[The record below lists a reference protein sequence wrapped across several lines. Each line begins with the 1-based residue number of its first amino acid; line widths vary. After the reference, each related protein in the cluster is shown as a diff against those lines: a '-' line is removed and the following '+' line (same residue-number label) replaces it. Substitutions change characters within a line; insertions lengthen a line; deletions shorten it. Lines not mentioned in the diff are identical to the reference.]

1 MKVSLLQENLA
12 KGVLMVGRVVAS
24 KTQLPVLSNIL
35 LATEKGKLRVSATN
49 LETGINLWI
58 SSKIDKP
65 GKITVP
71 AKVFLELVSS
81 LPKDTIVLE
90 TEGERL
96 KVTCGKFKSTING
109 ILAEE
114 FPEVPSLKSG
124 KKKGTKS
131 FKVKTDILEAC
142 VDQVA
147 MAAGIDETRPIFT
160 GVKWE
165 ISKNIKLAAT
175 DGYRLSVK
183 TIKGVRSLEKDLK
196 EMVVPAKALM
206 ELTKIISKVDDEEV
220 LVAVTDKEKQLIL
233 ALKDVE
239 VVTRLIEGEFPDFEK
254 IIPKTSSTTIE
265 LDREE
270 LIQAVRVAAIF
281 ARDSANIVKF
291 KIIGSD
297 LLISANA
304 PQVGENEVKVNIEK
318 KGEETEIAFNS
329 RYLLEILGLVK
340 AERLTLSMSGPLSP
354 GVFKEVSD
362 KDFLHIIM
370 PVRVRG

>member
-12 KGVLMVGRVVAS
+12 KGVLMVERMVAN
-24 KTQLPVLSNIL
+24 KAQLPVLSNIL
-35 LATEKGKLRVSATN
+35 LVTEMGKLKISATN
-49 LETGINLWI
+49 LETGMNLWI
-58 SSKIDKP
+58 SSKVEKT
-65 GKITVP
+65 GKITIP

-81 LPKDTIVLE
+81 LPKDTVILE

-96 KVTCGKFKSTING
+96 KVVCGKFKAIING

-114 FPEVPSLKSG
+114 FPEVPSLKGGS
-124 KKKGTKS
+124 KKGVES
-131 FKVKTDILEAC
+131 LIINTDIIESC
-142 VDQVA
+142 VYQVA
-147 MAAGIDETRPIFT
+147 MAAGIDEARPIFT

-165 ISKNIKLAAT
+165 ISKDIKLAAT

-183 TIKGVRSLEKDLK
+183 KIKGVKWVGDLK
-196 EMVVPAKALM
+196 EMVVPARALM
-206 ELTKIISKVDDEEV
+206 ELTKIISKVDDDEV
-220 LVAVTDKEKQLIL
+220 LMAVTDKDKQLIL

-254 IIPKTSSTTIE
+254 IVPKSSSTTIE
-265 LDREE
+265 FDKEE
-270 LIQAVRVAAIF
+270 LTQAVRAAAIF

-291 KIIGSD
+291 KVNDSN

-304 PQVGENEVKVNIEK
+304 PQVGENEVKVSILQ
-318 KGEETEIAFNS
+318 KGEDTEIAFNS
-329 RYLLEILGLVK
+329 RYLLEILSLIK

-354 GVFKEVSD
+354 GVFKEVPD

-370 PVRVRG
+370 PVRVQG

>member
-12 KGVLMVGRVVAS
+12 KGVLMVERMVAN
-24 KTQLPVLSNIL
+24 KAQLPVLSNIL
-35 LATEKGKLRVSATN
+35 LVTEMGKLKISATN
-49 LETGINLWI
+49 LETGMNLWI
-58 SSKIDKP
+58 SSKVEKP
-65 GKITVP
+65 GKITIP

-81 LPKDTIVLE
+81 LPKDTVILE

-96 KVTCGKFKSTING
+96 KVVCGKFKAIING

-114 FPEVPSLKSG
+114 FPEVPSLKGGS
-124 KKKGTKS
+124 KKGVES
-131 FKVKTDILEAC
+131 LIIKTDILESC

-147 MAAGIDETRPIFT
+147 MAAGIDEARPIFT

-165 ISKNIKLAAT
+165 ISKDIKLAAT

-183 TIKGVRSLEKDLK
+183 KIKGVKWVGDLK
-196 EMVVPAKALM
+196 EMVVPARALM

-220 LVAVTDKEKQLIL
+220 LIAVTDKDKQLIL

-254 IIPKTSSTTIE
+254 IVPKSSSTTIE
-265 LDREE
+265 FDKEE
-270 LIQAVRVAAIF
+270 LTQAVRAAAIF

-291 KIIGSD
+291 KVIDSN

-304 PQVGENEVKVNIEK
+304 PQVGENEVKVSILQ
-318 KGEETEIAFNS
+318 KGEDTEIAFNS
-329 RYLLEILGLVK
+329 RYLLEILSLIK

-354 GVFKEVSD
+354 GVFKEVPD

-370 PVRVRG
+370 PVRVQG

>member
-12 KGVLMVGRVVAS
+12 KGVLMVERMVAN
-24 KTQLPVLSNIL
+24 KAQLPVLSNIL
-35 LATEKGKLRVSATN
+35 LVTEMGKLKISATN
-49 LETGINLWI
+49 LETGMNLWI
-58 SSKIDKP
+58 SSKVEKP
-65 GKITVP
+65 GKITIP
-71 AKVFLELVSS
+71 AKVLLELVSS
-81 LPKDTIVLE
+81 LPKDTVILE

-96 KVTCGKFKSTING
+96 KVVCGKFKAIING

-114 FPEVPSLKSG
+114 FPEVPSLKGGS
-124 KKKGTKS
+124 KKGVES
-131 FKVKTDILEAC
+131 LIIKTDILESC

-147 MAAGIDETRPIFT
+147 MAAGIDEARPIFT

-165 ISKNIKLAAT
+165 ISKDIKLAAT

-183 TIKGVRSLEKDLK
+183 KIKGVKWVGDLK
-196 EMVVPAKALM
+196 EMVVPARALM

-220 LVAVTDKEKQLIL
+220 LIAVTDKDKQLIL

-254 IIPKTSSTTIE
+254 IVPKSSSTTIE
-265 LDREE
+265 FDKEE
-270 LIQAVRVAAIF
+270 LTQAVRAAAIF

-291 KIIGSD
+291 KVIDSN

-304 PQVGENEVKVNIEK
+304 PQVGENEVKVSILQ
-318 KGEETEIAFNS
+318 KGEDTEIAFNS
-329 RYLLEILGLVK
+329 RYLLEILSLIK

-354 GVFKEVSD
+354 GVFKEVPD

-370 PVRVRG
+370 PVRVQG

>member
-12 KGVLMVGRVVAS
+12 KGVLMVERMVAN
-24 KTQLPVLSNIL
+24 KAQLPVLSNIL
-35 LATEKGKLRVSATN
+35 LVTEMGKLKISATN
-49 LETGINLWI
+49 LETGMNLWI
-58 SSKIDKP
+58 SSKVEKP
-65 GKITVP
+65 GKITIP

-81 LPKDTIVLE
+81 LPKDTVILE

-96 KVTCGKFKSTING
+96 KVVCGKFKAIING

-114 FPEVPSLKSG
+114 FPEVPSLKGGS
-124 KKKGTKS
+124 KKGVES
-131 FKVKTDILEAC
+131 LIIKTDILESC

-147 MAAGIDETRPIFT
+147 MAAGIDEARPIFT

-165 ISKNIKLAAT
+165 ISKDIKLAAT

-183 TIKGVRSLEKDLK
+183 KIKGVKWVGDLK
-196 EMVVPAKALM
+196 EMVVPARALM

-220 LVAVTDKEKQLIL
+220 LIAVTDKDKQLIL

-254 IIPKTSSTTIE
+254 IVPKSSSTTIE
-265 LDREE
+265 FDKEE
-270 LIQAVRVAAIF
+270 LTQAVRAAAIF

-291 KIIGSD
+291 KVNDSN

-304 PQVGENEVKVNIEK
+304 PQVGENEVKVSILQ
-318 KGEETEIAFNS
+318 KGEDTEIAFNS
-329 RYLLEILGLVK
+329 RYLLEILSLIK

-354 GVFKEVSD
+354 GVFKEVPD

-370 PVRVRG
+370 PVRVQG